1 MQSFLA
7 STGLMSEDPEPG
19 GRQSFPVLPDGASF
33 CRADGA
39 RCAHALRTCM
49 RHPLKP
55 AQTGLSVPPNLL
67 RKRIPFGRQPTFA
80 SSSGSRCLSHRDEH
94 FAGVVAAED
103 ADEGA
108 RGVLEAVDNI
118 FAVL

>member
-7 STGLMSEDPEPG
+7 STGLMSADPEPG
-19 GRQSFPVLPDGASF
+19 GKQSFPVLPDGASF

-39 RCAHALRTCM
+39 RCAHTLRTCM
-49 RHPLKP
+49 RQPLLP

-67 RKRIPFGRQPTFA
+67 RKPKPFGRQQTNT
-80 SSSGSRCLSHRDEH
+80 SSSGSRCLTHRDEH

-108 RGVLEAVDNI
+108 RGVLKALDNI